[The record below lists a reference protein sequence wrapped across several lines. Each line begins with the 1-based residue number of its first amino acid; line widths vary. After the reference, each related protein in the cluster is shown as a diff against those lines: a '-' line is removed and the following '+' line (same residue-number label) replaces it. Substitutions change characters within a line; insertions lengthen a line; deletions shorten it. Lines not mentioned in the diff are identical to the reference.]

1 MANSLKI
8 LLVEDDLN
16 LGFMLREYLESE
28 GFDVKL
34 YRDGESGL
42 KGYQNGS
49 FDFCI
54 LDLMLPKMDGFSLA
68 AEIRKDLNRVPIIML
83 TARSMSEDK
92 IKGFK
97 VGIDDYVIKPF
108 DEKELVC
115 RINAIWQRANVS
127 VVQKEERHNYTL
139 GTYSFN
145 CDNLTLCGPEED
157 KRLTKKEAAILK
169 MLCQSKNK
177 VVDRSVILKE
187 VWGDDDY
194 FMGRSLDVFI
204 SKLRKYLKSDPSL
217 SIESIPSVGLILH
230 AEH

>member
-1 MANSLKI
+1 MSDKVKI

-16 LGFMLREYLESE
+16 LGFMLREFIEME
-28 GFDVKL
+28 GYDTKL

-42 KGYQNGS
+42 QGYLNGT
-49 FDFCI
+49 FDLCV

-68 AEIRKDLNRVPIIML
+68 KEIRKDGKRVPIIML

-92 IKGFK
+92 IKGFGL
-97 VGIDDYVIKPF
+97 GIDDYVTKPF

-115 RINAIWQRANVS
+115 RINAILQRVNEGGS
-127 VVQKEERHNYTL
+127 RIEHRPEFNIGK
-139 GTYSFN
+139 YSYN
-145 CDNLTLCGPEED
+145 CGNQTLCGPVGD
-157 KRLTKKEAAILK
+157 KRLTKKEAEILK
-169 MLCQSKNK
+169 ILCQSKNQI
-177 VVDRSVILKE
+177 VDRSTILKS

-204 SKLRKYLKSDPSL
+204 SKLRKYLKDDPKL

-230 AEH
+230 EK